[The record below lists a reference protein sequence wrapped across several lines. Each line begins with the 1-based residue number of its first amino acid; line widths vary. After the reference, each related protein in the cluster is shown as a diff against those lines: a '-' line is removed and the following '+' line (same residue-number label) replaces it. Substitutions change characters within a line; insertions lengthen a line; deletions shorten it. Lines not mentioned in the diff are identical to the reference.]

1 MRKVRSLVALFAVVV
16 LASSCTLGGRRWGSC
31 AVAGG
36 VIGATAGGITGGA
49 LVNNLDDDPSDGE
62 RGGAIAGGIVGGGL
76 LGALLGHV
84 ICDPIDE
91 PAPAVAAAPV
101 EAPPPSGT
109 QIGELKGAH
118 FAFDS
123 ARLTSEGESRL
134 SETVAIMQ
142 KHPDMRVSCNGYTDS
157 IGSEAYNMRLGQ
169 RRADSVKE
177 YLVSQGIESS
187 RISTQSFGKS
197 NPVASNDTAEG
208 RAENRRVEIVVE

>member
-1 MRKVRSLVALFAVVV
+1 MRRVQTLVALFAVAV
-16 LASSCTLGGRRWGSC
+16 LASSCALGGRKWGSC

-49 LVNNLDDDPSDGE
+49 LMNNLGDDPSDGQ

-91 PAPAVAAAPV
+91 PVAAAAPV

-109 QIGELKGAH
+109 HIGELKGAH
-118 FAFDS
+118 FAFNSDKI
-123 ARLTSEGESRL
+123 TSEGEARL
-134 SETVAIMQ
+134 SETVATMN
-142 KHPDMRVSCNGYTDS
+142 KHADLKVACNGYTDS
-157 IGSEAYNMRLGQ
+157 VGSDAYNMRLGQ
-169 RRADSVKE
+169 RRADSVRD
-177 YLVSQGIESS
+177 YLVSQGIDSS
-187 RISTQSFGKS
+187 RIRTESFGES

>member
-1 MRKVRSLVALFAVVV
+1 MRKVQSLAALLALVV
-16 LASSCTLGGRRWGSC
+16 LASGCTLGGRKWGSC

-49 LVNNLDDDPSDGE
+49 LVNNLDDDASDGE

-84 ICDPIDE
+84 ICDPLDE
-91 PAPAVAAAPV
+91 PVAQPAPV
-101 EAPPPSGT
+101 EAPPPAGT

-123 ARLTSEGESRL
+123 ARLTAEGEARL
-134 SETVAIMQ
+134 ADTVATLKQ
-142 KHPDMRVSCNGYTDS
+142 HPDLKVVCNGYTDS

-169 RRADSVKE
+169 RRADAVRD
-177 YLVSQGIESS
+177 YLVSQGIDAS
-187 RISTQSFGKS
+187 RIRTESFGES
-197 NPVASNDTAEG
+197 NPVASNDTEAG